1 MQTDGKVWGISRLLL
16 QTGAIEIHRITVDE
30 GGFCSKHRHQSK
42 QNAFYVLSGKLEIS
56 RWKKGMTD
64 RTMLHENEVLVTSL
78 HENELCVIPPGEYH
92 LFRAAEKSEVLEIYW
107 SELNHEDIERAT
119 VGGRT
124 RHPDLFETKQKEE
137 WAAESQDISPRKPSF
152 QKEEGEYPKD
162 H

>member
-1 MQTDGKVWGISRLLL
+1 MQTDGKVWGITRPLI
-16 QTGAIEIHRITVDE
+16 QTGAIEIHRITVEE

-56 RWKKGMTD
+56 RWKKGITD
-64 RTMLHENEVLVTSL
+64 RTILHQNEM
-78 HENELCVIPPGEYH
+78 CVVPAGEYH

-124 RHPDLFETKQKEE
+124 RHPDLFESEEKGEWVSTK
-137 WAAESQDISPRKPSF
+137 DISPRKPSF
-152 QKEEGEYPKD
+152 LREEGEYPKD